1 MITEL
6 GFTLDQQENKFLIC
20 TEAIVKKL
28 GLYVNNRTLS
38 RFFFNLK
45 CMNIR
50 REICVSAS
58 FLLLDYPLHI
68 QPSPLLNS
76 RSDIMQSCSLIKER
90 EYVLFVKSETSY
102 EDTIFYRALYLM
114 QLNQKI

>member
-1 MITEL
+1 MIKEL
-6 GFTLDQQENKFLIC
+6 GFTLDQQENKALIYIA
-20 TEAIVKKL
+20 AIVKKL
-28 GLYVNNRTLS
+28 GLYVNNPTLS

-50 REICVSAS
+50 REICVSTS
-58 FLLLDYPLHI
+58 FLFLDYPLHI

-76 RSDIMQSCSLIKER
+76 QSDIMQSCSLIKER